1 MSMGGDVGETAAVVE
16 FPLEGSGDWH
26 GFGDAGG
33 FDDDVFEFAA
43 ARELA
48 DVFNEVISQ
57 CAADAAVGHFDE
69 TILAALEICA
79 LLDEGGVD
87 VDFREVVDDD
97 RDFAPL

>member
-1 MSMGGDVGETAAVVE
+1 M
-16 FPLEGSGDWH
+16 
-26 GFGDAGG
+26 
-33 FDDDVFEFAA
+33 FEFAA

-48 DVFNEVISQ
+48 DVFHEVISQ
-57 CAADAAVGHFDE
+57 RAADAAVGHFDE
-69 TILAALEICA
+69 TVLAALEICA